1 MVKDSNKKIF
11 KNLNY
16 YFLAMKISL
25 FKSVETVCLYRTSP
39 KACLANSK
47 SASSTNLKKTQANK
61 ARQWYCL
68 QVAAY
73 DCNNLTWNYLKQWLH
88 AKFAK

>member
-1 MVKDSNKKIF
+1 
-11 KNLNY
+11 
-16 YFLAMKISL
+16 MKISL

-61 ARQWYCL
+61 ARQ
-68 QVAAY
+68 
-73 DCNNLTWNYLKQWLH
+73 
-88 AKFAK
+88 